1 MGLNRPTTIAKHK
14 RPRPNKK
21 SPIKTQNTHPPQS
34 LNQQIDIPEGSM
46 MVPQDAKEVV
56 VVVDVRGGAKK
67 LLALGG
73 YAAAL
78 LGAVAALGLL
88 RTQLLLG
95 H

>member
-1 MGLNRPTTIAKHK
+1 
-14 RPRPNKK
+14 
-21 SPIKTQNTHPPQS
+21 
-34 LNQQIDIPEGSM
+34 M